1 MIKSNKIRLYY
12 GIFLTLV
19 TLAVGV
25 AFITAVAQIYYG
37 GIAEN
42 PDYPYELDRIRQNIL
57 VPFILLL
64 CWIAVI
70 IGGIVVSVITPT
82 TKKKTGYT
90 DHGNT
95 LALLKKRVP
104 TSGNEDYDQAKKKYR
119 KYEII
124 RKCVWGAV
132 LTVCLAASIAILVY
146 AYNFAHYHA
155 DDLHGDI
162 LNLVKNVLSWTV
174 SATVCG
180 IVGVIVDEVF
190 LKREIAAV
198 KTMIVGGDKTTMPP
212 KSEIKRKTIVASS
225 VVAGIVVAL
234 ALVAYILTPILTKA
248 SLNASQTVL
257 YVIVFAIAAVIAAGF
272 AGYNVIKNYIP
283 DKVNKI
289 LLLSARI
296 TVGVVAVVFIIVG
309 ITNGGAHDVFV
320 KAINICTE
328 CIGLG

>member
-1 MIKSNKIRLYY
+1 MIKSNKIRQYY

-25 AFITAVAQIYYG
+25 AFIVAAAQIYYG

-57 VPFILLL
+57 VPFILLM

-70 IGGIVVSVITPT
+70 IGGFIVSVITPDSN
-82 TKKKTGYT
+82 KKPTYI
-90 DHGNT
+90 DHSNT
-95 LALLKKRVP
+95 LTLLKKRVP
-104 TSGNEDYDQAKKKYR
+104 ASGNEQFEQAKSSYR
-119 KYEII
+119 KNEIA

-132 LTVCLAASIAILVY
+132 LTVCLAASIAILTY

-162 LNLVKNVLSWTV
+162 LNLVKNVLSWTGA
-174 SATVCG
+174 ATICG
-180 IVGVIVDEVF
+180 IVGVIVDCVL
-190 LKREIAAV
+190 LKREIALV
-198 KTMIVGGDKTTMPP
+198 KTMIANGDRNTVVP
-212 KSEIKRKTIVASS
+212 KSEIKRKTIIASTVVAS
-225 VVAGIVVAL
+225 VVVAL
-234 ALVAYILTPILTKA
+234 AVVAYALVPIVTKA
-248 SLNASQTVL
+248 MLNVSQTIV
-257 YVIVFAIAAVIAAGF
+257 YVIVFAISAVVAASF
-272 AGYNVIKNYIP
+272 AGYNVIKDYVP

-289 LLLSARI
+289 LQLCARI
-296 TVGVVAVVFIIVG
+296 AVGVVAIVFIVVG
-309 ITNGGAHDVFV
+309 ITNDGANDVLI